1 MTLWSVASVL
11 TLAFIFWLN
20 AVMTASPYIVY
31 LSGLKKQSE
40 RKNSL
45 VALLLLLASLLYF
58 FLKVGSF
65 AAEGFAGMIDTTYMQ
80 FIWTGPVGLFIQLQV
95 TVAVVW
101 IFYSVVK
108 VTSIQWM
115 LYVAAVGLMGW
126 SFLSIGHG
134 SDAVWWSKLALL
146 IHLLIAWV
154 WFGSLNSLRK
164 LATSVS
170 PDKSKAIMERF
181 GMHMSAAVPILLI
194 AGVVMYRSATGQWI
208 PELPLTSYDT
218 VLLTKLVFVA
228 LILLVAARHKLK
240 LVPQLNNESAA
251 KRLKQSITVEMVL
264 AVTIFILASALSSAF
279 SPG

>member
-31 LSGLKKQSE
+31 LSGLNKQSA
-40 RKNSL
+40 RKNS
-45 VALLLLLASLLYF
+45 VIALLLLLASLLYF

-65 AAEGFAGMIDTTYMQ
+65 AAEGLAGMADSTYMQ

-95 TVAVVW
+95 SVAVAW
-101 IFYSVVK
+101 LLCSVVK
-108 VTSIQWM
+108 VTPIKCV
-115 LYVAAVGLMGW
+115 LYLVAIGLMGW

-134 SDAVWWSKLALL
+134 SDAVWWGKLALL
-146 IHLLIAWV
+146 THLLVAWV

-164 LATSVS
+164 LAMSV
-170 PDKSKAIMERF
+170 PLAKAKTIMERF
-181 GMHMSAAVPILLI
+181 GMHMSAAVPILII
-194 AGVVMYRSATGQWI
+194 AGLVMYRSVTGRWM

-218 VLLTKLVFVA
+218 VLLAKLVFVA
-228 LILLVAARHKLK
+228 LILLVAALHKLK
-240 LVPQLNNESAA
+240 FVPQLNNESAA
-251 KRLKQSITVEMVL
+251 QRLKSSITAEMVV